1 MRRYLL
7 DTGPLGAYLQGRP
20 AVVHLVAPWLRAQ
33 EAATSILAYA
43 EVVEYLKGFP
53 DFVTLHT
60 QLRRLLRHI
69 YPYFLTYR
77 ILERYADLRRSLRR
91 PYGPGLIGDIDT
103 LIAATALE
111 RHLTVVTIDTDF
123 SARSQPAGDTPLPHN
138 HANPVNPLIILCQ
151 QSHLISITTYYRQY
165 HRRGA

>member
-20 AVVHLVAPWLRAQ
+20 AVVQLVAPWLRQ
-33 EAATSILAYA
+33 HEAATSILAYA

-53 DFVTLHT
+53 DFVDLHI

-91 PYGPGLIGDIDT
+91 PYGAGLIGDMDT
-103 LIAATALE
+103 LIAATDLE
-111 RHLTVVTIDTDF
+111 RNLTVVTLDTDF
-123 SARSQPAGDTPLPHN
+123 QRVPDLRVILLSRSTMQVLATP
-138 HANPVNPLIILCQ
+138 
-151 QSHLISITTYYRQY
+151 
-165 HRRGA
+165 

>member
-7 DTGPLGAYLQGRP
+7 DTGPLGAYLQGRQ
-20 AVVHLVAPWLRAQ
+20 AVVNLVTPYLREH

-53 DFVTLHT
+53 DFVTLQT

-91 PYGPGLIGDIDT
+91 PYGAGLIGDIDT

-111 RHLTVVTIDTDF
+111 RNLTVVTIDTDF
-123 SARSQPAGDTPLPHN
+123 QRVPNLRVILLSRSTMQVLSTP
-138 HANPVNPLIILCQ
+138 
-151 QSHLISITTYYRQY
+151 
-165 HRRGA
+165 

>member
-7 DTGPLGAYLQGRP
+7 DTGPLGAYLQGRQ
-20 AVVHLVAPWLRAQ
+20 AVVHLVAPWLRQ
-33 EAATSILAYA
+33 REAATSILAYG
-43 EVVEYLKGFP
+43 EVVEYMKGFS
-53 DFVTLHT
+53 DFLTLHT

-111 RHLTVVTIDTDF
+111 RNLTVVTIDTDF
-123 SARSQPAGDTPLPHN
+123 QRVPNLR
-138 HANPVNPLIILCQ
+138 VILLSRATMQ
-151 QSHLISITTYYRQY
+151 VLSRP
-165 HRRGA
+165 

>member
-7 DTGPLGAYLQGRP
+7 DTGPLGAYLQGRQ
-20 AVVHLVAPWLRAQ
+20 AVVDLIAPWLRAH

-43 EVVEYLKGFP
+43 EVVEYIKGFP
-53 DFVTLHT
+53 DFLTLHT
-60 QLRRLLRHI
+60 QLRRLLRQI

-91 PYGPGLIGDIDT
+91 PHGAGLIGDIDT

-111 RHLTVVTIDTDF
+111 GPNLAKGQI
-123 SARSQPAGDTPLPHN
+123 L
-138 HANPVNPLIILCQ
+138 ANSPP
-151 QSHLISITTYYRQY
+151 YRQSF
-165 HRRGA
+165 RRYSPVRS

>member
-7 DTGPLGAYLQGRP
+7 DTGPLGAYLQGRQ
-20 AVVHLVAPWLRAQ
+20 AVVHLVAPWLRQQ

-60 QLRRLLRHI
+60 QLQRLLRHI

-111 RHLTVVTIDTDF
+111 RNLTVVTIDTDF
-123 SARSQPAGDTPLPHN
+123 QRVPNLQ
-138 HANPVNPLIILCQ
+138 VILLSRATMQ
-151 QSHLISITTYYRQY
+151 VLSRP
-165 HRRGA
+165 

>member
-7 DTGPLGAYLQGRP
+7 DTSPLAALLLARP
-20 AVVHLVAPWLRAQ
+20 AAVALITPWMERH

-53 DFVTLHT
+53 DFLTLHT

-69 YPYFLTYR
+69 YPHFLTYR
-77 ILERYADLRRSLRR
+77 ILERYADLRRSLR
-91 PYGPGLIGDIDT
+91 PPHGPGLIGDIDT

-123 SARSQPAGDTPLPHN
+123 QRIPNLRVILLSRSTMQVLSTP
-138 HANPVNPLIILCQ
+138 
-151 QSHLISITTYYRQY
+151 
-165 HRRGA
+165 

>member
-7 DTGPLGAYLQGRP
+7 DTGPLGAYLQGRQ
-20 AVVHLVAPWLRAQ
+20 AVVNLVAPWLRQQ

-43 EVVEYLKGFP
+43 EVVEYIKGSP

-111 RHLTVVTIDTDF
+111 RNLTVVTIDTDF
-123 SARSQPAGDTPLPHN
+123 QRVPNLRVILLSRATMQVLSTP
-138 HANPVNPLIILCQ
+138 
-151 QSHLISITTYYRQY
+151 
-165 HRRGA
+165 

>member
-7 DTGPLGAYLQGRP
+7 DTGPLGAYLQGRQ
-20 AVVHLVAPWLRAQ
+20 AVVNLVTPWLRQ
-33 EAATSILAYA
+33 HEAATSILAYA
-43 EVVEYLKGFP
+43 EVVEYIKGFP
-53 DFVTLHT
+53 DFLTLHT

-111 RHLTVVTIDTDF
+111 RNLTVVTIDTDF
-123 SARSQPAGDTPLPHN
+123 QRVPNLR
-138 HANPVNPLIILCQ
+138 VILLSRATMQ
-151 QSHLISITTYYRQY
+151 VLSSP
-165 HRRGA
+165 

>member
-7 DTGPLGAYLQGRP
+7 DTGPLGAYLQGRQ

-43 EVVEYLKGFP
+43 EVMEYIKGFP
-53 DFVTLHT
+53 DFITLHT

-111 RHLTVVTIDTDF
+111 RNLTVVTIDTDF
-123 SARSQPAGDTPLPHN
+123 QRVPNLRVILLSRATMQVVSTP
-138 HANPVNPLIILCQ
+138 
-151 QSHLISITTYYRQY
+151 
-165 HRRGA
+165 

>member
-7 DTGPLGAYLQGRP
+7 DTGPLGAYLQGRQ
-20 AVVHLVAPWLRAQ
+20 AVVNLVTPYLREH

-53 DFVTLHT
+53 DLVTLHT

-91 PYGPGLIGDIDT
+91 PYGAGLIGDIDT

-111 RHLTVVTIDTDF
+111 RNLTVVTIDTDF
-123 SARSQPAGDTPLPHN
+123 QRVPTLRVLLLSRATMQVLSTP
-138 HANPVNPLIILCQ
+138 
-151 QSHLISITTYYRQY
+151 
-165 HRRGA
+165 

>member
-1 MRRYLL
+1 LEPICK
-7 DTGPLGAYLQGRP
+7 DAQ
-20 AVVHLVAPWLRAQ
+20 AVVNLVTPYLREH

-91 PYGPGLIGDIDT
+91 PYGAGLIGDIDT

-111 RHLTVVTIDTDF
+111 RNLTVVTIDTDF
-123 SARSQPAGDTPLPHN
+123 QRVPNLRVLLLSRATMQVLSTP
-138 HANPVNPLIILCQ
+138 
-151 QSHLISITTYYRQY
+151 
-165 HRRGA
+165 